1 MTSYAAT
8 PGAWRRY
15 PDHYPVALHGGPE
28 PVEEWFGPTH
38 LDRLPAPDAPCTVV
52 LLHGAGGY
60 GRMLVPFARLL
71 PDGGAEVVAPDLP
84 GYGLSRPDRAPGY
97 DDWVACATAVARA
110 EHARDG
116 RPVVLFG
123 ASMGGML
130 AYDVA
135 AALGP
140 GVVAGVVA
148 TCLLDPRDPRVRRS
162 VARFPWLGPVAAPAL
177 RIARPLDGV
186 RVPIAWLADLGAMA
200 NSPALTALVRS
211 DPLGGGNR
219 VALRFLRT
227 WLCGA
232 PAVEPEAFTV
242 CPVLL
247 AHPAADRWTPPEI
260 SRRFLDRIAAPT
272 EYVALPDAGHLP
284 VEPAGVDALRT
295 ALHAFLARVVGGG
308 PAHPGVT

>member
-1 MTSYAAT
+1 MDSYAGST
-8 PGAWRRY
+8 GAWTRY
-15 PDHYPVALHGGPE
+15 PDHYPAALRGGPE
-28 PVEEWFGPTH
+28 PVEEWSGPVH
-38 LDRLPAPDAPCTVV
+38 VDRFPAPDAPCTVV

-60 GRMLVPFARLL
+60 GRMLTPFARLL
-71 PDGGAEVVAPDLP
+71 DPGRAEVLAPDLP
-84 GYGLSRPDRAPGY
+84 GYGLSRPRRAVSYG
-97 DDWVACATAVARA
+97 DWVACAVALTRA
-110 EHARDG
+110 EHARTG

-140 GVVAGVVA
+140 DVVAGVVA
-148 TCLLDPRDPRVRRS
+148 TCLLDPRDPRVRRA
-162 VARFPWLGPVAAPAL
+162 VARYPWLGPVAAPAL
-177 RIARPLDGV
+177 RAARPFDAL
-186 RVPIAWLADLGAMA
+186 RVPIAWLADMGAMA
-200 NSPALTALVRS
+200 DTPALTALVRS

-227 WLCGA
+227 WLCGG

-247 AHPAADRWTPPEI
+247 AHPAADRWTPPEL

-284 VEPAGVDALRT
+284 AEPAGVDALRT
-295 ALHAFLARVVGGG
+295 ALRAFLDRTVGGT
-308 PAHPGVT
+308 AHPGVT